1 MVRKVNGASVASIR
15 KALGI
20 PQNALAARAA
30 ITPPFLS
37 QIEHGARQPS
47 AEVMR
52 KLADGLGVPLDAISH
67 VVTVPHPEEA
77 AS

>member
-1 MVRKVNGASVASIR
+1 MVRKVNGASVASLR

-20 PQNALAARAA
+20 PQNSLAARAG

-47 AEVMR
+47 ADTMR

-67 VVTVPHPEEA
+67 VVPIPEPGQA

>member
-1 MVRKVNGASVASIR
+1 MTRKVNGATVASLR

-20 PQNALAARAA
+20 SQVSLAARAR

-37 QIEHGARQPS
+37 QIEHGQRQPS
-47 AEVMR
+47 PEVLR
-52 KLADGLGVPLDAISH
+52 RLATELGVPLDAISH
-67 VVTVPHPEEA
+67 TVAEQA